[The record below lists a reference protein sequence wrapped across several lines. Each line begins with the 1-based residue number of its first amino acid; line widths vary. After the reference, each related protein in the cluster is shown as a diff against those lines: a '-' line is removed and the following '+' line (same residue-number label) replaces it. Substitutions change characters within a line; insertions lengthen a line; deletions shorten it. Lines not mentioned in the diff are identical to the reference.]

1 MGMTD
6 VHDRKTRS
14 RNMAA
19 IKGKD
24 TKPEVWLRQRLHARG
39 FRYRLNAKDLPGK
52 PDLVFPK
59 YNAVIFVNG
68 CFWHMHD
75 CPRFR
80 LPKSR
85 TAWWHEKLS
94 KNKARDQRNID
105 ALTEQGWRVLTL
117 WECAI
122 KGKLKLDETRL
133 LEQVC
138 EWLKADGYLP
148 LQALQRALI
157 EGEISGSADRIDA
170 KST

>member
-1 MGMTD
+1 M
-6 VHDRKTRS
+6 HDRKTRS

-24 TKPEVWLRQRLHARG
+24 TKPEVWLRKHLHARG

-75 CPRFR
+75 CPQFK

-94 KNKARDQRNID
+94 KNKTRDQKNID

-122 KGKLKLDETRL
+122 KGKQRINEDEL
-133 LEQVC
+133 LNQIIR
-138 EWLKADGYLP
+138 WLKDSSQHQTRIRGKDQP
-148 LQALQRALI
+148 P
-157 EGEISGSADRIDA
+157 EHSSAP
-170 KST
+170 